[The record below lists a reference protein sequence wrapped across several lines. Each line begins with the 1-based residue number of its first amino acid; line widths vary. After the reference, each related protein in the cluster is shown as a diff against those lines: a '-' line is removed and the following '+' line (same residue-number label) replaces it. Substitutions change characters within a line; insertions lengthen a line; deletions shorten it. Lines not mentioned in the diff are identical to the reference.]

1 MATQGTEV
9 FAAYVLASFSGPG
22 CFHLLLP
29 GSLSQNT
36 GKLEARCTSSHSVLV
51 TAAIRAFLIALP
63 AKTLTLPY
71 ECARPIR

>member
-9 FAAYVLASFSGPG
+9 FAAYVLASFTGPG

-36 GKLEARCTSSHSVLV
+36 GKLEARCTSSHSVWSQLLSEH
-51 TAAIRAFLIALP
+51 F
-63 AKTLTLPY
+63 
-71 ECARPIR
+71 

>member
-22 CFHLLLP
+22 CFHLHLP

-36 GKLEARCTSSHSVLV
+36 GKLEARCTSSHSVWSQLLSEH
-51 TAAIRAFLIALP
+51 F
-63 AKTLTLPY
+63 
-71 ECARPIR
+71 